1 MTVETHHQASLIE
14 TAQLELERAH
24 RAALALDAGEIR
36 RGVQLALD
44 ALHQAAVPVA
54 GETEALVPPSAT
66 LQRLAGTLD
75 RVLADLQDGRLA
87 ELGALLEA
95 TRKELAG

>member
-1 MTVETHHQASLIE
+1 MTVEIHHQASLIE
-14 TAQLELERAH
+14 AAQLELERAH

-44 ALHQAAVPVA
+44 AVREAAEA
-54 GETEALVPPSAT
+54 GVTAPPAET
-66 LQRLAGTLD
+66 LQRLSGMLD
-75 RVLADLQDGRLA
+75 RALVDLQEGRLA

-95 TRKELAG
+95 ARKELMGRS